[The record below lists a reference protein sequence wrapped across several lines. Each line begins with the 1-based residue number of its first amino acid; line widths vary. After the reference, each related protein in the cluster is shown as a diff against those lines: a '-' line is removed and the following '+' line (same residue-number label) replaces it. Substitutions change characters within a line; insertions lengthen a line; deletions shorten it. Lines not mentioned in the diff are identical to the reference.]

1 VIGRITGAV
10 LRGLLV
16 ALLIATPSLILPR
29 VDPDGAQVIALVAIF
44 AALLTAFEY
53 GSNYPCLFEF
63 RDAPPFNRI
72 RFLSLMMTVVLLSL
86 IARGQY
92 EPNSLS
98 SFLALAGHLVAGSL
112 DFPYSPVR
120 LVILMLPEGT
130 DDASLFRWNDLVCGA
145 VNQQPPTRHQPV
157 EEPTYQVRRDASS
170 REVTTALYQWVAG
183 DVG

>member
-1 VIGRITGAV
+1 MIGRITGAV

-130 DDASLFRWNDLVCGA
+130 DDASLFMVRTSAGLVLTGTSGKIRIHTRPARLRWRVIA
-145 VNQQPPTRHQPV
+145 
-157 EEPTYQVRRDASS
+157 RRTASI
-170 REVTTALYQWVAG
+170 
-183 DVG
+183 